1 MLNYL
6 LNRKLAFYI
15 VLIYVGFGTL
25 SVCSVYPAD
34 HFYGDWSVFGLLIT
48 FPISIVSFGNRY
60 AESKL
65 LFPVFIIQVVM
76 FVLTFLILSKIIKGK
91 TINS

>member
-1 MLNYL
+1 M
-6 LNRKLAFYI
+6 
-15 VLIYVGFGTL
+15 
-25 SVCSVYPAD
+25 
-34 HFYGDWSVFGLLIT
+34 FGLLIT